1 MGGRP
6 IHLFARFR
14 FWEVPDFSAMAYDP
28 TLPQEGTE
36 IDAVEMRSQLNCL
49 KDLIDAISTITAAEI
64 DSVTTG
70 APGSPATVGLSV
82 VGNTLHF
89 TFGLPQGTAGSNG
102 LPGSNGSNGTNGTNG
117 APGPTGPPFAA
128 AEIDGVSMLKPGNP
142 ATVESTFDGTAV
154 HFSFGIPRG
163 NDGGAGVE
171 GPPGEVSENDLF
183 SAISG
188 TSNNS
193 NSVAQIGGTATS
205 EYDPAQMQEVL
216 NKVDELIGAL
226 RRYVFSW

>member
-1 MGGRP
+1 M
-6 IHLFARFR
+6 
-14 FWEVPDFSAMAYDP
+14 
-28 TLPQEGTE
+28 
-36 IDAVEMRSQLNCL
+36 
-49 KDLIDAISTITAAEI
+49 
-64 DSVTTG
+64 
-70 APGSPATVGLSV
+70 
-82 VGNTLHF
+82 
-89 TFGLPQGTAGSNG
+89 
-102 LPGSNGSNGTNGTNG
+102 
-117 APGPTGPPFAA
+117 
-128 AEIDGVSMLKPGNP
+128 
-142 ATVESTFDGTAV
+142 
-154 HFSFGIPRG
+154 
-163 NDGGAGVE
+163 E